1 LFHIVSKCPRWC
13 LSDRGV
19 NCGGAW
25 AVAGKL
31 NTKKLATLKR
41 GTKTADGG
49 GLYAISDP
57 RGRITLG
64 FLFTINRR
72 RRLMSLGRWPDV
84 SLATARELAADGRR
98 KVRAGIDPIDDRKAE
113 KRQAPTFNEV
123 ADELIRSKTPAWKS
137 PRSKDQWRQ
146 RLRDYAKPLLTLPVD
161 RVDSI
166 AVLGALKPI
175 WHAKPETASRVRAM
189 IEAVCDYAKAAGY
202 RTGEN
207 PAAWRGNLAHLLPQ
221 QKKVAREHFA
231 AMPYAEVGGFV
242 QALRA
247 YQHKSVAA
255 YALELLI
262 LTGLRS
268 NEVLGGRWSEIDIAN
283 ALWVIPKERM
293 KTGKEHRVPLSPSA
307 LRVVNAMAAAKR
319 SDWLFPSPR
328 GDGGLSHI
336 VLQKVMAKLG
346 VDFTVHGFRSSLRD
360 WAGDETSFPREVCEG
375 VLAHVVGGVEGAYRR
390 SDALEKR
397 RALLGAWASF
407 IADGSA
413 TANVITLIPASR

>member
-1 LFHIVSKCPRWC
+1 M
-13 LSDRGV
+13 
-19 NCGGAW
+19 
-25 AVAGKL
+25 GKL
-31 NTKKLATLKR
+31 NSKKLATLKPR
-41 GTKTADGG
+41 TKTADGG
-49 GLYAISDP
+49 GLYAISGP
-57 RGRITLG
+57 EGRITWG

-84 SLATARELAADGRR
+84 PLVTARERATDARR
-98 KVRAGIDPIDDRKAE
+98 KVHAGIDPIDDRKAE
-113 KRQAPTFNEV
+113 KRQVPTFNEV
-123 ADELIRSKTPAWKS
+123 ADELIMSKTPAWKS

-146 RLRDYAKPLLTLPVD
+146 RLRDYAKPLLTIPID

-166 AVLGALKPI
+166 AVLGALKPL

-202 RTGEN
+202 RSGEN

-221 QKKVAREHFA
+221 QKKLTHGHFA

-242 QALRA
+242 QALQK

-262 LTGLRS
+262 LTGVRS
-268 NEVLGGRWSEIDIAN
+268 NEVLGARWSEIDIAN

-307 LRVVNAMAAAKR
+307 MRVVNAMAVAKR
-319 SDWLFPSPR
+319 SDSVFPSPR

-336 VLQKVMAKLG
+336 VLQQVMAKLG

-360 WAGDETSFPREVCEG
+360 WAGDETSFSREVCEG
-375 VLAHVVGGVEGAYRR
+375 VLAHIVGGVEGAYRR

-397 RALLGAWASF
+397 RALLAAWANY
-407 IADGSA
+407 IEGGTA

>member
-1 LFHIVSKCPRWC
+1 M
-13 LSDRGV
+13 
-19 NCGGAW
+19 
-25 AVAGKL
+25 GKL
-31 NTKKLATLKR
+31 NSKKLATLKP

-49 GLYAISDP
+49 GLYAISGLE
-57 RGRITLG
+57 GRITWG

-72 RRLMSLGRWPDV
+72 RRLMSLGPWPDV
-84 SLATARELAADGRR
+84 PLATARERATDARR
-98 KVRAGIDPIDDRKAE
+98 KVHAGIDPIEDRKAE
-113 KRQAPTFNEV
+113 KRQVPTFNEV

-137 PRSKDQWRQ
+137 TRSKDQWRQ
-146 RLRDYAKPLLTLPVD
+146 RLRDYAKALLSLPID

-166 AVLGALKPI
+166 AVLGALKPL

-202 RTGEN
+202 RSGEN

-221 QKKVAREHFA
+221 QKKVTRGHFA

-242 QALRA
+242 QALRE

-262 LTGLRS
+262 LTGVRS
-268 NEVLGGRWSEIDIAN
+268 NEVLGARWSEVDIAN

-293 KTGKEHRVPLSPSA
+293 KTGKEHRVPPSPPA
-307 LRVVNAMAAAKR
+307 MRVVDAMAAAKR
-319 SDWLFPSPR
+319 SAWVFPSPR

-397 RALLGAWASF
+397 RALLGAWAVHIESGT
-407 IADGSA
+407 AV
-413 TANVITLIPASR
+413 ANVIPMFTGSR